1 MLVYYLLYVMKYNYD
16 ETVLF
21 QAKHIIL
28 VAFKNYLKQLM
39 SVNNEILFYLLTTL
53 NYFVS
58 MKINNYNEFLNIL
71 YQHVLILKPYSEI
84 PATRLFPNSSPS

>member
-39 SVNNEILFYLLTTL
+39 AVNNEILLYLLTASSFHRL
-53 NYFVS
+53 LAS
-58 MKINNYNEFLNIL
+58 AGIPLASLFLNSCVSASRCFAS
-71 YQHVLILKPYSEI
+71 QM
-84 PATRLFPNSSPS
+84 F